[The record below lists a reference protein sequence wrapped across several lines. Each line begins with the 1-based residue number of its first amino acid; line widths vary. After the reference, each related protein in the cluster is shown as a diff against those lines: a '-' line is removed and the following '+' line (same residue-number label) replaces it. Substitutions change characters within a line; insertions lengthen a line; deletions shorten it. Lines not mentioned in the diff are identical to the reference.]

1 MKAASYRP
9 EDLRNIVLLGHSGA
23 GKTLL
28 AEAMLHRTGVIS
40 RMGSVEDESTTSDF
54 EPEAKAHHH
63 STSSSLLFASH
74 QGKEINIIDTPGH
87 PEFVGAA
94 LTALPAVETA
104 VIVVNAATGVEFN
117 TRRLFHAAGE
127 AGLARMVVVN
137 KVDLA
142 GPRLSGLLGEL
153 RATFGNRLHAINL
166 PAKGFGDVVDC
177 FEQEAGATDFGSVK
191 DAHRELVEAV
201 VEVDDA
207 QLEAYLSGQRLSIDG
222 LRATFVK
229 AMAVGQVVPVL
240 FTSAK
245 TGAGVDDLLHVLVNE
260 APSPLNGRRRRLRK
274 NGQVVELGCDADAP
288 LLAHVFKVT
297 ADPHLGQMA
306 MLRVLQGSLSTGSPF
321 VCALDRKPRKAGHLM
336 KVEGRD
342 HPELDTVAWAGDL
355 VALGRVEDLHVDQ
368 VLHAP
373 EVKHEYQVIKQ
384 QYPTPMLSLAVAS
397 TSKSD
402 DVKVGQA
409 LSRLA
414 DEDPTFTWV
423 HDPVTHELVLSGM
436 GDIHLKVMLERLK
449 SRNRLTIDAKAPTIP
464 YRETIGRASEGHYR
478 HKKQTGGAGQF
489 AEVFLRVEP
498 LPRGGGFEFKSE
510 VFGGSIPLQ
519 FIASVEKGVHDAL
532 ERGVLAGY
540 PVFDVRVVVTDGKTH
555 PVDSKDIAF
564 RTAAKMAVRDA
575 LTRARPM
582 LLEPV
587 VNLEVTAP
595 EQFMG
600 AITSEMKGIRGR
612 IMGMEALPGGLST
625 VRAHA
630 PLSALASY
638 GATLRGVTA
647 GQGSFVVELAHYEPV
662 PQGMHHKLVET
673 RAAHRG
679 TLEVDA

>member
-9 EDLRNIVLLGHSGA
+9 EEIRNIVLLGHSGS

-28 AEAMLHRTGVIS
+28 AEAMLHRTGAIA

-63 STSSSLLFASH
+63 STSSSLLFAMH
-74 QGKEINIIDTPGH
+74 EGKEINIIDTPGH
-87 PEFVGAA
+87 PEFVGGA
-94 LTALPAVETA
+94 LSALPAAETA
-104 VIVVNAATGVEFN
+104 VLVVNASTGIEFN

-137 KVDLA
+137 KMDLS
-142 GPRLSGLLGEL
+142 PTRLPAVLGEL
-153 RATFGNRLHAINL
+153 KAAFGGKLHPINL
-166 PAKGFGDVVDC
+166 PTRGCGDVVDC
-177 FEQEAGATDFGSVK
+177 FEQEAGATDFGLVK
-191 DAHRELVEAV
+191 EAHRELVESV

-207 QLEAYLSGQRLSIDG
+207 QLEQYLSGSRQTADQ
-222 LRATFVK
+222 LRATFIK
-229 AMAVGQVVPVL
+229 AMTVGQVVPVL

-245 TGAGVDDLLHVLVNE
+245 TGAGVEDLLHVLVND
-260 APSPLNGRRRRLRK
+260 APSPVNGRSRRLMK
-274 NGQVVELGCDADAP
+274 NGELVEVACDANAP
-288 LLAHVFKVT
+288 FLAHVFKVT

-306 MLRVLQGSLSTGSPF
+306 MLRVLQGSLNAGTPF
-321 VCALDRKPRKAGHLM
+321 VCANDRKPRKAGHIM

-342 HPELDTVAWAGDL
+342 HPELESVAWAGDL
-355 VALGRVEDLHVDQ
+355 VALGRVEDLHVNQ
-368 VLHAP
+368 LVHAP
-373 EVKHEYQVIKQ
+373 EIKDELSIPRQ
-384 QYPTPMLSLAVAS
+384 RYPTPMLSLAVVGTA
-397 TSKSD
+397 KSD

-409 LSRLA
+409 LNRLA
-414 DEDPTFTWV
+414 DEDPTFNWV
-423 HDPVTHELVLSGM
+423 HDPITHELVLSGL
-436 GDIHLKVMLERLK
+436 GDIHLKVMMERLK
-449 SRNRLTIDAKAPTIP
+449 TRHRLVVSARAPTIP
-464 YRETIGRASEGHYR
+464 YRETISRVSEGHYR

-498 LPRGGGFEFKSE
+498 LPRGAGFEFKSE

-519 FIASVEKGVHDAL
+519 FIPSVEKGVHDAL
-532 ERGVLAGY
+532 SRGVLAGY

-575 LTRARPM
+575 LTRAKPA

-600 AITSEMKGIRGR
+600 AITGEMKGIRGR
-612 IMGMEALPGGLST
+612 IMGMEALPGGISV

-630 PLSALASY
+630 PLAELGTY
-638 GATLRGVTA
+638 GGTLRGVT
-647 GQGSFVVELAHYEPV
+647 GGHGSFVIELAQYEPV
-662 PQGMHHKLVET
+662 PPQLHNKLVEA
-673 RAAHRG
+673 RAAHRN
-679 TLEVDA
+679 VDEES